1 MTTRSLLA
9 VFMTFWLALGAAA
22 QTGIGIGDTRDDVLR
37 RVGKP
42 SSSAR
47 RGDREIYLFPG
58 GARIE
63 FADGKVVDVKGNV
76 PLLATPAPEAAPA
89 EKSAPPPTPEA
100 EPTPEPTAAETP
112 PTEATPTLTPTEQ
125 LNRELQKSF
134 DPEAEEEEKHLT
146 GLHYWLALVMSVAM
160 HFGITLFALKMAF
173 KYWEMDA
180 LWTGTLAIAGIDAA
194 VFAVCEML
202 GPVTSELSQMPAV
215 QGGIGTL
222 VMIPVIQKFCF
233 SKSLQNAVLTAFAV
247 KLIVQLCHMFLFVV
261 VINSLFG

>member
-1 MTTRSLLA
+1 MTTRSFLA
-9 VFMTFWLALGAAA
+9 VFITLCLTLAAAA
-22 QTGIGIGDTRDDVLR
+22 QTGIGIGDTREDVLR

-42 SSSAR
+42 SSTAR
-47 RGDREIYLFPG
+47 RGDREIVLFPG
-58 GARIE
+58 GGRIE
-63 FADGKVVDVKGNV
+63 FVDGKVVDVKGNV
-76 PLLATPAPEAAPA
+76 PMLATPTPETPAA
-89 EKSAPPPTPEA
+89 ESSPPPAPVAQPPPEPAIA
-100 EPTPEPTAAETP
+100 EPAAAGGAP
-112 PTEATPTLTPTEQ
+112 KLTPTEQ
-125 LNRELQKSF
+125 LSREMQASL
-134 DPEAEEEEKHLT
+134 DPETEKESLT

-180 LWTGTLAIAGIDAA
+180 LWTGTLAIAGIDTV
-194 VFAVCEML
+194 VFAVCELL

-261 VINSLFG
+261 VINSVF